1 MMFKSLPLMATLAT
15 ALPYFTN
22 TTIPTNTT
30 TSGTVVRRDGSG
42 GVNIVNNLDSTVY
55 AWSVSDRVS
64 HMHTLSAGGG
74 SYQESWQSNDNGGGI
89 SIKLSLSEDQSD
101 VLQFEYTQS
110 GDTIFWDMSCIDMG
124 SGSSFTKYGFAVQPS
139 QSGDNCPS
147 VNCGAGDESCAEAYL
162 QPKDDHATHGCPI
175 DTSFQLSLGN

>member
-15 ALPYFTN
+15 ALPYYLNATTN
-22 TTIPTNTT
+22 GTAGSTIT
-30 TSGTVVRRDGSG
+30 RRDGGGG

-74 SYQESWQSNDNGGGI
+74 NYQESWQSNDNGGGI
-89 SIKLSLSEDQSD
+89 SIKLSMSEDQSD

-110 GDTIFWDMSCIDMG
+110 DDTIFWDMSCIDMG
-124 SGSSFTKYGFAVQPS
+124 TDSSFTKNGFSVQPS
-139 QSGDNCPS
+139 QTSSDCPS
-147 VNCGAGDESCAEAYL
+147 VNCSAGDSECAEAYL